1 MREIVS
7 SVEAEFRRYQV
18 LGQGVLDQLCDDE
31 LCWRPLDSQN
41 SVAIIV
47 WHVSGNL
54 NSRFSDFLTSDGEK
68 PWRDR
73 ESEFTAREVSRPQ
86 LLVKWDDGWNTLFH
100 NLSGLTDD
108 KLLDSI
114 RIRRQELT
122 VHHALCRS
130 LSHTSYHVGQM
141 VYIGKQL
148 RGSSWKHL
156 SIPPGGS
163 ENYNRNPTKERGPSR
178 D

>member
-1 MREIVS
+1 MGEMIS
-7 SVEAEFRRYQV
+7 SIEAEFRRYQV
-18 LGQGVLDQLCDDE
+18 LGQGVLDQLSDDE
-31 LCWRPLDSQN
+31 LCWRPLDAAN
-41 SVAIIV
+41 SVAMIV

-54 NSRFSDFLTSDGEK
+54 KSRFTDFLTSDGEK

-73 ESEFTAREVSRPQ
+73 ESEFGPREVSRPE
-86 LLVKWDDGWNTLFH
+86 LLIEWNDGWSTLFRC
-100 NLSGLTDD
+100 LVGLTDD
-108 KLLDSI
+108 KLHDSV

-130 LSHTSYHVGQM
+130 LSHASYHVGQM

-148 RGSSWKHL
+148 RGNSWKHL

-163 ENYNRNPTKERGPSR
+163 ENYNRNPTMERGSSR